1 MTTGQREP
9 VGPTGLDRLRDLRS
23 RGLLE
28 TSYDQVAGLL
38 AEETL
43 THGGDGASGADG
55 AYGGPYGAALQRA
68 GRLLATLDPDAV
80 LARHPGTPVLTVAVT
95 GQSTVAPVVDPL
107 TAELARHGM
116 LLRPVVGDHGA
127 WLRDLGDPGSPL
139 RTADPD
145 LTLCL
150 LDAETVFAQVPV
162 PWRPSDVERAADEV
176 LKRLASIVD
185 AAPGPLVLNTVPLLR
200 RHTHQLVDHLS
211 RARLSV
217 VWREFNTRLLRLAE
231 RTPRLVVVDL
241 EPLVCAGGPAVDER
255 LACYAKAQLSAGLLA
270 GYARE
275 VAHLARALRGMTRK
289 CLVLDLDQ
297 TLWDGVLA
305 DDGPDGIAAAGT
317 LRGEAFHGFQQG
329 VKQLGAQGV
338 LLAVSSKNDREAVL
352 GVLRGHP
359 DMVLRE
365 RDFVRIDADWRP
377 KDRALAETAEDLG
390 IAADAL
396 VFADDSPVE
405 RAQVRHGVP
414 EAAVVALDEEP
425 ALHLTRLLADGWF
438 DTLRLTDEDRARTD
452 AYHSE
457 RGRRA
462 LRENAGSHEDFLR
475 GLDVAVSL
483 SPPLGH
489 EFARLAQLT
498 QRTNRF
504 NLTGARMGEDEL
516 RERAADPGRHLLL
529 AARSSD
535 RFGDD
540 GLVGAV
546 LGHYD
551 GDLLHLDNVWLSCR
565 VLARGIEQACVAA
578 VLAAARVEG
587 LTAVHA
593 VYRPTARN
601 ERARDFYPSC
611 GFTIATHGGLEHD
624 EITFGYVLDTVP
636 QAPAHVRIDGIELGR
651 RAGAHH

>member
-1 MTTGQREP
+1 R
-9 VGPTGLDRLRDLRS
+9 V
-23 RGLLE
+23 
-28 TSYDQVAGLL
+28 
-38 AEETL
+38 
-43 THGGDGASGADG
+43 
-55 AYGGPYGAALQRA
+55 
-68 GRLLATLDPDAV
+68 LATLDPDAV
-80 LARHPGTPVLTVAVT
+80 LAHHPGTPVVTVAVT

-127 WLRDLGDPGSPL
+127 WLRDLGDPGGPL
-139 RTADPD
+139 RSAAAD

-150 LDAETVFAQVPV
+150 LDAEAVFAQVPV
-162 PWRPSDVERAADEV
+162 PWRPADVEKAAEEV
-176 LKRLASIVD
+176 LERLAAIVE
-185 AAPGPLVLNTVPLLR
+185 AVPGTLVLNTVPLLR
-200 RHTHQLVDHLS
+200 RYTHQLVDHLS
-211 RARLSV
+211 RVRLSV

-231 RTPRLVVVDL
+231 RSPRLVVVDL

-289 CLVLDLDQ
+289 CLVLDLDH

-338 LLAVSSKNDREAVL
+338 LLAVSSKNDLEAVHD
-352 GVLRGHP
+352 VLRGHP

-365 RDFVRIDADWRP
+365 RDFVRINADWRP
-377 KDRALAETAEDLG
+377 KDRGLTEIAEDLG

-414 EAAVVALDEEP
+414 ATAVVALDEEP

-457 RGRRA
+457 SGRRA

-475 GLDVAVSL
+475 GLDLAVEL
-483 SPPLGH
+483 SPPRSH

-498 QRTNRF
+498 RRTNRF
-504 NLTGARMGEDEL
+504 NLTGTRMGEDEL
-516 RERAADPGRHLLL
+516 RERAGAPGRHLLL
-529 AARSSD
+529 AVRSSD
-535 RFGDD
+535 RFGND

-551 GDLLHLDNVWLSCR
+551 GDRLHLDNLWLSCR

-578 VLAAARVEG
+578 VLAAARDEG

-611 GFTIATHGGLEHD
+611 GFTVATQDSHD
-624 EITFGYVLDTVP
+624 RDTITFGYVLDKVP
-636 QAPAHVRIDGIELGR
+636 RHPAHVRIDRIELGR
-651 RAGAHH
+651 GAGGHR